1 MIEFNRDSWWNN
13 WVVVLVLVIV
23 FAGVLGAAFSRR
35 NGTGRARQAEEFMR
49 MVRDEQEDRCFDGKR
64 YASSPRY
71 LKSFLKHDKQSKLV
85 AYDLSSGEG
94 ISVHSGVY
102 GYTLKMPSYADGRI
116 CCDNCNKL
124 SRKYSSCRSLQRRPD
139 FIEADPGCRSFG
151 AVKKTE
157 EENVA
162 PAADKKGRE
171 PVATNR
177 ADSREFVEQEEDFYE
192 DQESE
197 DFSDDQPA
205 QATDASAAD
214 AAQSTEETQP
224 QDACQP
230 LEEKGPFYMDS
241 CSNYQA
247 GTQGSVLF
255 TWNQETCSYEAVQN
269 CILPSRWE
277 ALRTQTH
284 HEEGLYPS
292 DVDTLCDRLLKE
304 HPCEDFVKI
313 GEECYVSSETCYTS
327 CTLSEKVAV
336 PETANIILYNV
347 TASLKARRC
356 APVKNVTVQIP

>member
-1 MIEFNRDSWWNN
+1 MIEFNKDSWWKN
-13 WVVVLVLVIV
+13 WVVVLVLAIV
-23 FAGVLGAAFSRR
+23 FAGVLVSAFSRR
-35 NGTGRARQAEEFMR
+35 NGTGQARQAEEFMR
-49 MVRDEQEDRCFDGKR
+49 LVRNEQEDRCFDGKR

-85 AYDLSSGEG
+85 AYDLTSGEG

-102 GYTLKMPSYADGRI
+102 GYTLQMPSYADGRI
-116 CCDNCNKL
+116 CCNNCNKL

-139 FIEADPGCRSFG
+139 FIETDPGCRSFD
-151 AVKKTE
+151 AVKKPE
-157 EENVA
+157 EDASPVT
-162 PAADKKGRE
+162 DKEGKK
-171 PVATNR
+171 PVAKNM
-177 ADSREFVEQEEDFYE
+177 ADTQEFVDQEEDFYE
-192 DQESE
+192 DQEDD
-197 DFSDDQPA
+197 DFSDDPRVA
-205 QATDASAAD
+205 LADVAAAD
-214 AAQSTEETQP
+214 VAKPEEETQP

-230 LEEKGPFYMDS
+230 LAEKGTFYMES

-255 TWNQETCSYEAVQN
+255 TWNKETCSYDAVQN

-292 DVDTLCDRLLKE
+292 DVDTLCDRLLQE
-304 HPCEDFVKI
+304 HPCEDFVKL

-327 CTLSEKVAV
+327 CTLSEKIAV
-336 PETANIILYNV
+336 PETSNIVLYNV